1 GLFVEMLR
9 KVVAMSGTTAA
20 ENQGGEIKVETLSPT
35 RVLDGQ
41 GAFRSPPATA
51 QPVARN
57 FTGRATLA
65 HPPGIYGPTDG
76 AMAVNTLA
84 PADTL
89 AALDLAA
96 LGAPMLPIDQ
106 PVARDI
112 RPQLLVLALLLL
124 VVDTLATLWLGGRMN
139 LARFRRAA
147 PAALL
152 LAVALATLPGPDTA
166 QAQQPAPPA
175 PPADQRPPVPRDL
188 VTAAS
193 ATRLAYVLT
202 GDKTVDDMSKA
213 GMAGLNIVLGDEGAA
228 IFLQDKNG
236 TTFAVIVDEVISKQ
250 LIKAHTAELLPAGDY
265 KLVVKSRAGDE
276 AGPLQT
282 AFRKVKYLRVVDPVT
297 TRVDNVTNS
306 SIPGDDTIASMSTLT
321 IVGAGL
327 ALGEGDEVTVDCMCE
342 GESHHVVFGAD
353 AADENTDTRL
363 VLDPEKATGDDLMCD
378 SGTDA
383 TVTVKGVAHAV
394 TVGGE

>member
-1 GLFVEMLR
+1 MARHEVIIHQNTGATAENAPYLGSYIAKETVPQETFVES
-9 KVVAMSGTTAA
+9 VAAKCGLPAIQVAT
-20 ENQGGEIKVETLSPT
+20 II
-35 RVLDGQ
+35 D
-41 GAFRSPPATA
+41 GAFEAFEELESAGLVRVHTDLGVVCGVISGSFPTSDAAFDPE
-51 QPVARN
+51 RN
-57 FTGRATLA
+57 
-65 HPPGIYGPTDG
+65 
-76 AMAVNTLA
+76 
-84 PADTL
+84 
-89 AALDLAA
+89 ALE
-96 LGAPMLPIDQ
+96 
-106 PVARDI
+106 
-112 RPQLLVLALLLL
+112 LALRLDDSIRLSL
-124 VVDTLATLWLGGRMN
+124 SDVTPKIVTDETVTKLRVDNVMDIEEERPMN
-139 LARFRRAA
+139 LIHGQHVFR
-147 PAALL
+147 
-152 LAVALATLPGPDTA
+152 V
-166 QAQQPAPPA
+166 
-175 PPADQRPPVPRDL
+175 
-188 VTAAS
+188 
-193 ATRLAYVLT
+193 
-202 GDKTVDDMSKA
+202 
-213 GMAGLNIVLGDEGAA
+213 AGLNIVLGDEGAA

-265 KLVVKSRAGDE
+265 KLVVKSRAGDV

-282 AFRKVKYLRVVDPVT
+282 ASRRVKYLRVEDPVT

-327 ALGEGDEVTVDCMCE
+327 ALGESDEVTVDCMCE

>member
-1 GLFVEMLR
+1 MARHEVIIHQNTGATSESAPYTGTYISKETVPQSAFVESVAAKCGLPAIQVAAIIDGSFETIEELER
-9 KVVAMSGTTAA
+9 AGLVRVRTDLGVVCGVIRGSFPTADA
-20 ENQGGEIKVETLSPT
+20 
-35 RVLDGQ
+35 
-41 GAFRSPPATA
+41 AFDPE
-51 QPVARN
+51 RN
-57 FTGRATLA
+57 
-65 HPPGIYGPTDG
+65 
-76 AMAVNTLA
+76 
-84 PADTL
+84 
-89 AALDLAA
+89 ALE
-96 LGAPMLPIDQ
+96 
-106 PVARDI
+106 
-112 RPQLLVLALLLL
+112 LALRLDDSIRLSL
-124 VVDTLATLWLGGRMN
+124 SDVTPKIVTDETVTKLRVDNVMDIEEERPMN
-139 LARFRRAA
+139 LIHGQHVFR
-147 PAALL
+147 
-152 LAVALATLPGPDTA
+152 V
-166 QAQQPAPPA
+166 
-175 PPADQRPPVPRDL
+175 
-188 VTAAS
+188 
-193 ATRLAYVLT
+193 
-202 GDKTVDDMSKA
+202 
-213 GMAGLNIVLGDEGAA
+213 AGLNIVLGDEGAA

-250 LIKAHTAELLPAGDY
+250 LIKAHTAELIPAGDY

-282 AFRKVKYLRVVDPVT
+282 AFRRVKYLRVVDPVT

-306 SIPGDDTIASMSTLT
+306 STPGDDTIASMSTLT

>member
-1 GLFVEMLR
+1 MARHEVVIHENTGATSESAPYTGTYISKETVAESAFAEAVASKCGLPAIQ
-9 KVVAMSGTTAA
+9 VAT
-20 ENQGGEIKVETLSPT
+20 II
-35 RVLDGQ
+35 D
-41 GAFRSPPATA
+41 GAFEAFEELESAGLVRVHTDLGVVCGVISGSFPTSDAAFDPE
-51 QPVARN
+51 RN
-57 FTGRATLA
+57 
-65 HPPGIYGPTDG
+65 
-76 AMAVNTLA
+76 
-84 PADTL
+84 
-89 AALDLAA
+89 ALE
-96 LGAPMLPIDQ
+96 
-106 PVARDI
+106 
-112 RPQLLVLALLLL
+112 LALRLDDSIRLSL
-124 VVDTLATLWLGGRMN
+124 SDVTPKIVTDETVTKLRVDNVMDIEEERPMN
-139 LARFRRAA
+139 LIHGQHVFR
-147 PAALL
+147 
-152 LAVALATLPGPDTA
+152 V
-166 QAQQPAPPA
+166 
-175 PPADQRPPVPRDL
+175 
-188 VTAAS
+188 
-193 ATRLAYVLT
+193 
-202 GDKTVDDMSKA
+202 
-213 GMAGLNIVLGDEGAA
+213 AGLNIVLGDEGAA

-282 AFRKVKYLRVVDPVT
+282 ASRRVKYLRVEDPVT

-306 SIPGDDTIASMSTLT
+306 STPGDDTIASMSTLT

>member
-1 GLFVEMLR
+1 MARHEVVIHENTGATSESAPYTGTYISKETVAESAFAEAVASKCGLPAIQ
-9 KVVAMSGTTAA
+9 VAT
-20 ENQGGEIKVETLSPT
+20 II
-35 RVLDGQ
+35 D
-41 GAFRSPPATA
+41 GAFEAFEELESAGLVRVHTDLGVVCGVISGSFPTSDAAFDPE
-51 QPVARN
+51 RN
-57 FTGRATLA
+57 
-65 HPPGIYGPTDG
+65 
-76 AMAVNTLA
+76 
-84 PADTL
+84 
-89 AALDLAA
+89 ALE
-96 LGAPMLPIDQ
+96 
-106 PVARDI
+106 
-112 RPQLLVLALLLL
+112 LALRLDDSIRLSL
-124 VVDTLATLWLGGRMN
+124 SDVTPKIVTDETVTKLRVDNVMDIEEERPMN
-139 LARFRRAA
+139 LIHGQHVFR
-147 PAALL
+147 
-152 LAVALATLPGPDTA
+152 V
-166 QAQQPAPPA
+166 
-175 PPADQRPPVPRDL
+175 
-188 VTAAS
+188 
-193 ATRLAYVLT
+193 
-202 GDKTVDDMSKA
+202 
-213 GMAGLNIVLGDEGAA
+213 AGLNIVLGDEGAA

-265 KLVVKSRAGDE
+265 KLVVKSRAGDV

-282 AFRKVKYLRVVDPVT
+282 ASRRVKYLRVEDPVT

>member
-1 GLFVEMLR
+1 MARHEVVIHENTGATSESAPYTGTYISKETVAESAFAEAVASKCGLPAIQ
-9 KVVAMSGTTAA
+9 VAA
-20 ENQGGEIKVETLSPT
+20 II
-35 RVLDGQ
+35 D
-41 GAFRSPPATA
+41 GAFEAFEELESAGLVRVHTDLGVVCGVISGSFPTSDAAFDPE
-51 QPVARN
+51 RN
-57 FTGRATLA
+57 
-65 HPPGIYGPTDG
+65 
-76 AMAVNTLA
+76 
-84 PADTL
+84 
-89 AALDLAA
+89 ALE
-96 LGAPMLPIDQ
+96 
-106 PVARDI
+106 
-112 RPQLLVLALLLL
+112 LALRLDDSIRLSL
-124 VVDTLATLWLGGRMN
+124 SDVTPKIVTDETVTKLRVDNVMDIEEERPMN
-139 LARFRRAA
+139 LIHGQHVFR
-147 PAALL
+147 
-152 LAVALATLPGPDTA
+152 V
-166 QAQQPAPPA
+166 
-175 PPADQRPPVPRDL
+175 
-188 VTAAS
+188 
-193 ATRLAYVLT
+193 
-202 GDKTVDDMSKA
+202 
-213 GMAGLNIVLGDEGAA
+213 AGLNIVLGDEGAA

-282 AFRKVKYLRVVDPVT
+282 AFRRVKYLRVEDPVT

-306 SIPGDDTIASMSTLT
+306 STPGDDTIASMSTLT